1 MVWSSFCYFAKNY
14 GKFFSQLIFDSSFSF
29 SLIVIIVFFIFV
41 TKNPSKITSMQYNSK
56 LIKRW
61 WNMECMEFW
70 ICFRQIFSWNW
81 KKNIYWLSSI
91 YKNSWIYGKILRFA
105 LKKVSRFLFRPNI
118 KIKDFFFKWSSE
130 ICFCDSGCHALK
142 LLTYL
147 SNMPKC
153 KFPCTILTF
162 EICLRKM
169 ANCIRNNP
177 SDRTV
182 KFPIQSIQ
190 R

>member
-118 KIKDFFFKWSSE
+118 KIKDFFSNE
-130 ICFCDSGCHALK
+130 ILKLFFVLSGCHVRK
-142 LLTYL
+142 LLI
-147 SNMPKC
+147 KHA
-153 KFPCTILTF
+153 
-162 EICLRKM
+162 R
-169 ANCIRNNP
+169 
-177 SDRTV
+177 V
-182 KFPIQSIQ
+182 
-190 R
+190 

>member
-1 MVWSSFCYFAKNY
+1 MNNLRALN
-14 GKFFSQLIFDSSFSF
+14 GLIFILLLRKELWKVFLPINF
-29 SLIVIIVFFIFV
+29 RFFIFIFTYCYYCFFIFV

-118 KIKDFFFKWSSE
+118 KIKDFFFSNE
-130 ICFCDSGCHALK
+130 VLK
-142 LLTYL
+142 FVFVILAAMHWNYLPTYQTCQSVSFPVL
-147 SNMPKC
+147 S
-153 KFPCTILTF
+153 
-162 EICLRKM
+162 
-169 ANCIRNNP
+169 
-177 SDRTV
+177 
-182 KFPIQSIQ
+182 
-190 R
+190 